1 MKDIAHKIWRDWLRP
16 AALFVLIVTPLKS
29 AVADWNWV
37 PSGSMKPSILEGELV
52 FVNKLAYDLK
62 APFTTFHLS
71 NWGDPE
77 RGDVV
82 VFFSPKDRTRLVKR
96 VIGLPGDRVQM
107 RDDVLYLNGVR
118 QQYSLR
124 DSAPFLRDV
133 FEDANP
139 VVAVEHLEA
148 CDHYVMSLPGR
159 LALRNFGPIL
169 VPPGHY
175 FMLGDSR
182 DNSADSRF
190 IGPVPRQEIVGR
202 VARVLLSFDPTR
214 YYSPRVQRILQPM
227 KLDDAGPG

>member
-1 MKDIAHKIWRDWLRP
+1 MKDIAHKIWREWLRP
-16 AALFVLIVTPLKS
+16 AALFVLVVAPLKS

-37 PSGSMKPSILEGELV
+37 PTGSMKPSILEGELV
-52 FVNKLAYDLK
+52 LVNKLAYDLK

-96 VIGLPGDRVQM
+96 VIGLPGDRVEM
-107 RDDVLYLNGVR
+107 RNDLLYLNGVR
-118 QQYSLR
+118 QQYTAR
-124 DSAPFLRDV
+124 DSAPFRRDV

-139 VVAVEHLEA
+139 VVSVEHLEA
-148 CDHYVMSLPGR
+148 CDHYVMSLPSR
-159 LALRNFGPIL
+159 WALRNFGPIV
-169 VPPGHY
+169 VPSGHY

-202 VARVLLSFDPTR
+202 VARVLLSFDPSR